1 MDDISKEDLEQLR
14 NKVEK
19 LTKRVQFLEERQIS
33 RLKFL
38 QLEGHKDEEF
48 NRSAQKIIDQ
58 IEALRS

>member
-48 NRSAQKIIDQ
+48 NRNAQKIIDQ